1 MKKSFF
7 GAPAQKD
14 MSTSL
19 PIRSQ
24 ALLKVLKSR
33 AVVVFWVGGLIG
45 LLLGFMAPFTP
56 FKENLRPI
64 SSTFQEPRE
73 EEKFGT
79 PRLLSIPE
87 IGVEARVESVGLDE
101 EKEMDVPRD
110 PNNVAWYM
118 FGARP
123 GQKGNA
129 VLAGHLDSDT
139 GPAVF
144 YNLSDLEEGD
154 EVLVSDDKGNVLKF
168 IVVEKSVYPVEEF
181 PLDKVFGNQG
191 SIPRLNLITC
201 GGRFNGSTKE
211 YSHRVVIYSE
221 LR

>member
-1 MKKSFF
+1 
-7 GAPAQKD
+7 

-24 ALLKVLKSR
+24 ALFKVLKSR

-154 EVLVSDDKGNVLKF
+154 EVLVLDDKGTVLKF
-168 IVVEKSVYPVEEF
+168 IVVEESVYPVEEF
-181 PLDKVFGNQG
+181 PLDRVFGNQED
-191 SIPRLNLITC
+191 SVPRLNLITC